1 MEINRYLKGIFWS
14 FAGIIVWLLISFGF
28 SMIFS
33 NYKIISIISFFII
46 SFGWIFGIKIKKE
59 KFERKIDNEP
69 TRQSKFGMTSQNNA
83 LLNSK
88 YKPLPIKDIVK
99 GIPVITLFSL
109 IAAYLSNVI
118 LLTNFLVKNEKV
130 LFSTA
135 LSFSWLGV
143 FQNGIGIYED
153 LGFVIFCGILS
164 FVLFKKAQKKEEG
177 EEL

>member
-1 MEINRYLKGIFWS
+1 MNDFK
-14 FAGIIVWLLISFGF
+14 
-28 SMIFS
+28 
-33 NYKIISIISFFII
+33 
-46 SFGWIFGIKIKKE
+46 
-59 KFERKIDNEP
+59 
-69 TRQSKFGMTSQNNA
+69 
-83 LLNSK
+83 
-88 YKPLPIKDIVK
+88 IKDIVK